1 MSEKKRPG
9 KPDVADLI
17 SPVGVFNPD
26 QSPFPLGLTSRTSL
40 SDIVVAPPGTG
51 GGTRVDDDR
60 KRHKDRIR
68 DQIKTKLPDII
79 GRGKIFTGD
88 GKFKV
93 PVKGGYEP
101 KIRYGRDPKGGGGG
115 GKCKK
120 AGSEKGELTIE
131 LTKEEVIQMLFDEM
145 ELPDMLRKQMAKTKV
160 KAHKFRGIQKV
171 GPKPFFRRK
180 DSAVARI
187 RRSIGVRNAHPENF
201 EHLYKDAEGKPFER
215 PLIPGTKD
223 VPFKRRDFRFERV
236 EEVLDEDSK
245 AVIFFVLDRSV
256 SMDGLPLLLA
266 KAYFYL
272 NLMFL
277 RSKYKQVHVV
287 MIAHDAGAHRIMEE
301 EKFFGV
307 GVDGGT
313 DPVPAWQM
321 VHDIAQSEF
330 PLSAWNRYMF
340 QASDGE
346 VYGDNAVNVP
356 RQWYLKLLEIGF
368 AYLGYLETVDSG
380 STLQIWNH
388 IGKDLNYLD
397 EKAKKHVGMARVN
410 DLKQLPKAFKDI
422 LTKDKVQ

>member
-1 MSEKKRPG
+1 MTEKKRPD
-9 KPDVADLI
+9 KVNIADYISDVGI
-17 SPVGVFNPD
+17 FNPEA
-26 QSPFPLGLTSRTSL
+26 SPFPISLTSRNVLGDVVVTRP
-40 SDIVVAPPGTG
+40 SDG

-79 GRGKIFTGD
+79 GKGKIFTGN

-115 GKCKK
+115 GKGQK
-120 AGSEKGELTIE
+120 ASQDKGELTIE
-131 LTKEEVIQMLFDEM
+131 LTKEELIQMLFDEM

-160 KAHKFRGIQKV
+160 KAHKFRGVQKV

-180 DSAVARI
+180 DSAVERI
-187 RRSIGVRNAHPENF
+187 RRSIGLRNANREQFP
-201 EHLYKDAEGKPFER
+201 HLFHDADGNVLAK
-215 PLIPGTKD
+215 PLIPSTTD
-223 VPFKRRDFRFERV
+223 IPFKRRDFRFERV

-245 AVIFFVLDRSV
+245 AVVFFVLDRSV
-256 SMDGLPLLLA
+256 SMDGVPLLLA

-277 RSKYKQVHVV
+277 RSKYKEVHVV
-287 MIAHDAGAHRIMEE
+287 MIAHDAGAHRILEE

-313 DPVPAWQM
+313 DPAPAWQM
-321 VHDIAQSEF
+321 VHDIAQAEF

-340 QASDGE
+340 QASDGIT
-346 VYGDNAVNVP
+346 YGGSSGVP
-356 RQWYLKLLEIGF
+356 RKWYTKFLEIGF
-368 AYLGYLETVDSG
+368 AFLGYLETVNPG
-380 STLQIWNH
+380 SFSQVWND
-388 IGKDLNYLD
+388 IGKDLQALD
-397 EKAKKHVGMARVN
+397 EKSKKHVGMARVS
-410 DLKQLPKAFKDI
+410 DMKDLPKAFKVI
-422 LTKDKVQ
+422 LVKDKVQ